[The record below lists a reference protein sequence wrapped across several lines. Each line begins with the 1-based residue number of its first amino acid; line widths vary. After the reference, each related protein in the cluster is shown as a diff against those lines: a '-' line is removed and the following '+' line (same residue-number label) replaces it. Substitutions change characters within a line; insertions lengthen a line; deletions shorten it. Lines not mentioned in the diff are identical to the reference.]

1 MPEMT
6 VIHIVINNKNHG
18 HYGGVKYRGLLS
30 GQLMFFGGA
39 VIIPQGDDDFLWP
52 LEEKS

>member
-1 MPEMT
+1 MT

-18 HYGGVKYRGLLS
+18 HCESVKYRGILRDVS
-30 GQLMFFGGA
+30 MVFGGA
-39 VIIPQGDDDFLWP
+39 AIIPQGDDDFLWP